1 MLRIEQRTRQADRR
15 WQRRQF
21 LTIGSLGL
29 AALGCETWGGSS
41 LPNALSLPGLLRRS
55 AVAGES
61 GKLVSGKSV
70 IFIFQQGGPSQYET
84 FDPKLQIADGMRTM
98 TPVIETSLPG
108 VRFGESM
115 HQLAELANQLT
126 IVRTFQSNNGAHN
139 IQPIVGPETL
149 QANIGSL
156 YSRVVGPTRPDTG
169 LSTNMVLFPDAV
181 CRDVLKGKAR
191 GDISA
196 TGSLGGT
203 YAPFIPGADGQLQK
217 DMRLTLSPDRF
228 EDRQQLMKQFAA
240 LRQRVEGSESLS
252 AVDRLQQQA
261 YQVLLSGDV
270 AKALDLSREDARTIA
285 AYDTAQYVRPDGWSK
300 AQRGKQGMYTG
311 HAKAIGKQLLLA
323 RRLCEAGVGFVTIH
337 TGYDGVWDM
346 HADGNNLNMID
357 GMEAVGRAFDHAVAA
372 LIRDLQARNLQNDI
386 LVVATGEMGRTPRI
400 NKNGGRDHWGKL
412 TPLLLY
418 GGGLRPGQVIGRS
431 TKDGGEPAEEANGP
445 QHLVSTILRTQFSA
459 GALRLVPSMGQV
471 SRLADHPPIPV
482 EMVN

>member
-1 MLRIEQRTRQADRR
+1 
-15 WQRRQF
+15 
-21 LTIGSLGL
+21 
-29 AALGCETWGGSS
+29 
-41 LPNALSLPGLLRRS
+41 
-55 AVAGES
+55 
-61 GKLVSGKSV
+61 
-70 IFIFQQGGPSQYET
+70 
-84 FDPKLQIADGMRTM
+84 
-98 TPVIETSLPG
+98 
-108 VRFGESM
+108 
-115 HQLAELANQLT
+115 
-126 IVRTFQSNNGAHN
+126 
-139 IQPIVGPETL
+139 
-149 QANIGSL
+149 
-156 YSRVVGPTRPDTG
+156 
-169 LSTNMVLFPDAV
+169 
-181 CRDVLKGKAR
+181 
-191 GDISA
+191 
-196 TGSLGGT
+196 
-203 YAPFIPGADGQLQK
+203 
-217 DMRLTLSPDRF
+217 MRLTLSPDRF
-228 EDRQQLMKQFAA
+228 EDRKQLMHQFAA
-240 LRQRVEGSESLS
+240 LRQRVEGSEALS

-270 AKALDLSREDARTIA
+270 AKALDLTREDAQTIA
-285 AYDTAQYVRPDGWSK
+285 AYDTAQYVRKDGWSK

-372 LIRDLQARNLQNDI
+372 LIRDLQERNLQNDI

-431 TKDGGEPAEEANGP
+431 TKDGGEPAEDATGP

-482 EMVN
+482 ELVN